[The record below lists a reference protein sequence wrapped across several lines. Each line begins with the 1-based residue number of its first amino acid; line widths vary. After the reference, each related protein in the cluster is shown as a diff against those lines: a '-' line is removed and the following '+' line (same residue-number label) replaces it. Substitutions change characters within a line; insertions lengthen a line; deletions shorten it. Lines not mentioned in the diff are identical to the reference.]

1 MSALSTV
8 SLMTAVESSENL
20 NLEFTSNL
28 NYDYLFDQNHLTCL
42 LQEKMQ
48 VKDSKMLTTISF
60 KVLHSQLNFSSTLR
74 DKLTEILDIRICY
87 AA

>member
-42 LQEKMQ
+42 LQEKNACQ
-48 VKDSKMLTTISF
+48 RFHNAK
-60 KVLHSQLNFSSTLR
+60 LNG
-74 DKLTEILDIRICY
+74 DIDVVDGC
-87 AA
+87 

>member
-28 NYDYLFDQNHLTCL
+28 NYDYLIDQNHLTCL
-42 LQEKMQ
+42 LQEKMH
-48 VKDSKMLTTISF
+48 VKDSIMP
-60 KVLHSQLNFSSTLR
+60 N
-74 DKLTEILDIRICY
+74 
-87 AA
+87 